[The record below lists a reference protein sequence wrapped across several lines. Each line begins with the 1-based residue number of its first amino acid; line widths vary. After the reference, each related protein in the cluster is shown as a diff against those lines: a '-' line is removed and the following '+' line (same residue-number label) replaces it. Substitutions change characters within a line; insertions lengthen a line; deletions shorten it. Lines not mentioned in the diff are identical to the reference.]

1 MCLSTI
7 VEDEYK
13 FEFSQF
19 GTFNT
24 FQGILPLILGLKIK
38 LISVIL
44 YIVLGQ
50 FHLSTTVDTIYSVFS
65 DITPR
70 VYKVP

>member
-13 FEFSQF
+13 FEFPQF
-19 GTFNT
+19 GKFNT
-24 FQGILPLILGLKIK
+24 FQGILPLIIGLKIK

-44 YIVLGQ
+44 YFVLGQ
-50 FHLSTTVDTIYSVFS
+50 FHLSTTLDTIYSVFS
-65 DITPR
+65 DITPQ